1 LRVLLC
7 RGRPRST
14 GFENHRP
21 VELFRAYT
29 VHTWK
34 CAQTRAL
41 GAFTLGEDSRQ
52 ETISKLQVAHEM
64 SAPGWRRK
72 RLDAEVQHGAFPE
85 RHGGASNEGARSNF
99 ESNSEVDYMV
109 DRVSNQPTQF
119 VRPKLTRSGKKPEP
133 QSFADVTHDPTRRV

>member
-1 LRVLLC
+1 
-7 RGRPRST
+7 
-14 GFENHRP
+14 
-21 VELFRAYT
+21 
-29 VHTWK
+29 
-34 CAQTRAL
+34 
-41 GAFTLGEDSRQ
+41 
-52 ETISKLQVAHEM
+52 KLQVAHEM

-72 RLDAEVQHGAFPE
+72 RLD
-85 RHGGASNEGARSNF
+85 ARSNF